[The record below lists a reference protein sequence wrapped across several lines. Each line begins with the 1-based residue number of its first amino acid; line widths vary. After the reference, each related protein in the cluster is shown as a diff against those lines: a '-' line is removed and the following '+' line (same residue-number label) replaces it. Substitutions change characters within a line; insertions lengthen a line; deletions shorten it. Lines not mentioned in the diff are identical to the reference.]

1 MRRLLIANRGEIAVR
16 VARTARRM
24 GIRTIAVYSDADAGA
39 LFVDACD
46 EAHRLGGALPRESYL
61 DAARVLATARAA
73 RADAIHPGY
82 GFLSENEAFARA
94 CGDAGIVF
102 VGPPP
107 AAIAAMGSKSA
118 AKRIM
123 ERAGVPL
130 VPGYHGDDQSDDLL
144 AREAQKIGY
153 PVLVKA
159 TAGGGG
165 KGMKVAEDAAG
176 FGAALASARREAR
189 ASFGDDRVLVEKYLT
204 SPRHIEIQVFADSQ
218 GHAIHLNE
226 RDCSVQRRHQKV
238 LEEAP
243 APGMTPQRRRAMG
256 DAAVAAAKAIGYVGA
271 GTVEFI
277 AELDG
282 RFFFMEMNTRL
293 QVEHPVT
300 EMITGLDLVEW
311 QLRVARGEPLP
322 LAQDAVRL
330 DGHAI
335 EARIYAEDPQ
345 RGFLPSIGAI
355 AHWRMPQTSADV
367 RVDTGFRAG
376 DAVSPYYDPMLAKL
390 IVHGED
396 RNAALQ
402 HMRAA
407 LAQCEVVGVTT
418 NVAFLERLVALPAF
432 AEAQID
438 TGFIARHRDALLAPS
453 GDAPVALLVAAVAE
467 WRMPAPAAG
476 CDADIHSPWNAV
488 DAWWQNSLAHHVA
501 FDFDDATG
509 RHRVALWPGRDD
521 RLRARIAER
530 EFVLLL
536 EHVGEGRVTMQVDG
550 ARVVG
555 TVVAR
560 GDERYVFGEGLRHRG
575 RRADP
580 LAEHDPVE
588 DGGGHLRAP
597 MSGTIVAVLAKPGEV
612 VAKTAP
618 LVVLEA
624 MKMEHTI
631 VAPHAG
637 TVTAVNCAVGE
648 RVAEG
653 ADLVD
658 LDKAPGD

>member
-1 MRRLLIANRGEIAVR
+1 
-16 VARTARRM
+16 
-24 GIRTIAVYSDADAGA
+24 
-39 LFVDACD
+39 
-46 EAHRLGGALPRESYL
+46 
-61 DAARVLATARAA
+61 
-73 RADAIHPGY
+73 
-82 GFLSENEAFARA
+82 
-94 CGDAGIVF
+94 
-102 VGPPP
+102 
-107 AAIAAMGSKSA
+107 
-118 AKRIM
+118 
-123 ERAGVPL
+123 
-130 VPGYHGDDQSDDLL
+130 
-144 AREAQKIGY
+144 
-153 PVLVKA
+153 
-159 TAGGGG
+159 
-165 KGMKVAEDAAG
+165 
-176 FGAALASARREAR
+176 
-189 ASFGDDRVLVEKYLT
+189 
-204 SPRHIEIQVFADSQ
+204 
-218 GHAIHLNE
+218 
-226 RDCSVQRRHQKV
+226 
-238 LEEAP
+238 
-243 APGMTPQRRRAMG
+243 
-256 DAAVAAAKAIGYVGA
+256 
-271 GTVEFI
+271 
-277 AELDG
+277 
-282 RFFFMEMNTRL
+282 
-293 QVEHPVT
+293 
-300 EMITGLDLVEW
+300 
-311 QLRVARGEPLP
+311 
-322 LAQDAVRL
+322 
-330 DGHAI
+330 
-335 EARIYAEDPQ
+335 
-345 RGFLPSIGAI
+345 
-355 AHWRMPQTSADV
+355 
-367 RVDTGFRAG
+367 
-376 DAVSPYYDPMLAKL
+376 
-390 IVHGED
+390 
-396 RNAALQ
+396 
-402 HMRAA
+402 
-407 LAQCEVVGVTT
+407 
-418 NVAFLERLVALPAF
+418 
-432 AEAQID
+432 
-438 TGFIARHRDALLAPS
+438 
-453 GDAPVALLVAAVAE
+453 
-467 WRMPAPAAG
+467 AG

-560 GDERYVFGEGLRHRG
+560 GDERYVFGEGLRHRC